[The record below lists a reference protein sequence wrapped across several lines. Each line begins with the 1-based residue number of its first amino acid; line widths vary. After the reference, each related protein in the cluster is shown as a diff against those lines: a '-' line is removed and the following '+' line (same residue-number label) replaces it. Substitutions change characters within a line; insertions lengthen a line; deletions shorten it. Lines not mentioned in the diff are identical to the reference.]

1 MKNMKNMNMKNMNIK
16 NIEFQN
22 LIFTTT
28 ILILHVIYFAFFLGI
43 RYINEKYIRWL
54 STFIQLG
61 VCIFLIIRFFP
72 LYKIR
77 ELTNLDVSIIFY
89 CATFLLMNV
98 VLVEISNLFPQTK
111 KYTSFDDITDVQ
123 NTFFG

>member
-1 MKNMKNMNMKNMNIK
+1 MKNLNYIN
-16 NIEFQN
+16 NIEFHN
-22 LIFTTT
+22 TIFTTT

-43 RYINEKYIRWL
+43 RYIDEKYISFL

-77 ELTNLDVSIIFY
+77 KLTKLDVSIIFY

-98 VLVEISNLFPQTK
+98 VLVEISNLFPQTQ
-111 KYTSFDDITDVQ
+111 KYYPLTIKNKIFQ
-123 NTFFG
+123 